1 MAFMIVGFYY
11 LSTTH
16 VSMCVCGCVG
26 VIRLAVNRVYYIKY
40 VHCSI
45 VADIVFDFRSHPSHT
60 SQPSLLLINP
70 QIKQNGNVCKL

>member
-16 VSMCVCGCVG
+16 VSAYMGVG